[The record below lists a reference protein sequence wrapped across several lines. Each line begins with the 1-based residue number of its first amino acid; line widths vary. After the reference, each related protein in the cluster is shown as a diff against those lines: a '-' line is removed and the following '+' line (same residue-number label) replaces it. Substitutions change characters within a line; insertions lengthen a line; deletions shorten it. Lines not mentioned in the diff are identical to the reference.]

1 MKTLKDIQHTV
12 RADGLKCEP
21 FIPDIQELKQAA
33 IKTFENLQGPD
44 SISGY
49 LLRDFPDD
57 CKGSIAKKMWNDTE
71 FRYGAEYGMLSM
83 LWYFFNLTKEN
94 IYGDEGGKD

>member
-1 MKTLKDIQHTV
+1 MNTLKDIDMS
-12 RADGLKCEP
+12 AGLYSEDDKP
-21 FIPDIQELKQAA
+21 IIDELKQAA

-71 FRYGAEYGMLSM
+71 FRYGAEYGMLAM
-83 LWYFFNLTKEN
+83 LWYFFNIT
-94 IYGDEGGKD
+94 DEDLQ